1 MKKAFLPI
9 GFIILIIIIFFI
21 ILSTNSKE
29 QSLTGDI
36 LKDINF
42 SKTQANTLITEKD
55 KIYKI
60 KTKDSNDLIKNLKLI
75 NVKKSK
81 KPKTENYNILT
92 FSGPGGSFQIF
103 FYKDKYIKIPTKD
116 TDTYYKITE
125 KNKSDQINQIINKI
139 SN

>member
-60 KTKDSNDLIKNLKLI
+60 K
-75 NVKKSK
+75 
-81 KPKTENYNILT
+81 
-92 FSGPGGSFQIF
+92 
-103 FYKDKYIKIPTKD
+103 
-116 TDTYYKITE
+116 E
-125 KNKSDQINQIINKI
+125 KEEKVI
-139 SN
+139 